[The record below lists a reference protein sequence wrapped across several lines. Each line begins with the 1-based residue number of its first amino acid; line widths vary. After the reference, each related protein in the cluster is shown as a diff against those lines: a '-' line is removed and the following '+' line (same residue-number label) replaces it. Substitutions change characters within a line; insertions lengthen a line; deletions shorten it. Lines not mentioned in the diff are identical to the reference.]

1 MHDKSVGQSVA
12 ETANNFLFAGRMR
25 GRVVKAPAKAEDQLT
40 PGRATFQDAGG
51 TLRSCSFPA
60 DKVLRQPVCHG
71 LSMSDGSSPI

>member
-1 MHDKSVGQSVA
+1 MHDQTVGQSAA
-12 ETANNFLFAGRMR
+12 ETANNLFFAGRMR

-60 DKVLRQPVCHG
+60 DKVLRLLVCHG
-71 LSMSDGSSPI
+71 LSMSEQ